1 MRDALKLIESN
12 RIYKKIFKEVYKKY
26 KGYGKITGS
35 FTLKPK
41 NEEERRVLS
50 NFDPSVLYK
59 DSAKIKCR
67 EVEKLFIKRFND
79 IVFSELLEKAVC
91 EELKTNKEIKED
103 KAEKLEEF
111 FKDIID
117 LSKEGQGLKWFK
129 ELRNSKKYGYN
140 TLIRKYN
147 ESLENR
153 DEIVKKVSLV
163 IDALNNLPY
172 INSTYKNIAVFSAEV
187 SRNPH
192 FLDFDT
198 FTGGLFKSALEF
210 IFSKENVKAIGE
222 INELYYEAGIL
233 KDELSNHCTMF
244 SLNAFDFQ
252 EREIEAIKEF
262 NNWGEPLEISISNL
276 SKVKFF
282 RVIDDV
288 VYVFENPA
296 VFHEVLK
303 RCKRPVSLI
312 CTSGQLNLSSYMLL
326 DKIKDLNVIYYSGD
340 FDPEGLLIA
349 DRIKRRYKDRVKFMF
364 YNEKV
369 YKEILSGNIISD
381 SRLASFEKLQ
391 DKELKDL
398 AEVIKVEKKA
408 GYEEVLI
415 EKYLDMVL

>member
-1 MRDALKLIESN
+1 MKDALKLVESN

-26 KGYGKITGS
+26 KSYGKITGS

-67 EVEKLFIKRFND
+67 GVEELFTKRFKG
-79 IVFSELLEKAVC
+79 IVFNELLEKAVC

-103 KAEKLEEF
+103 KAEKLEGF
-111 FKDIID
+111 FKDIVD
-117 LSKEGQGLKWFK
+117 LSEEGQGLKWFK
-129 ELRNSKKYGYN
+129 ELRISKKYGYN

-147 ESLENR
+147 ESLEDR
-153 DEIVKKVSLV
+153 DKLVKEVSIV
-163 IDALNNLPY
+163 IEALNNLPY
-172 INSTYKNIAVFSAEV
+172 SNSTYKNKAVFAAEV

-210 IFSKENVKAIGE
+210 TFKKENAKAIGE

-244 SLNAFDFQ
+244 SLSAFDFQ
-252 EREIEAIKEF
+252 GMEIEAVKGF

-276 SKVKFF
+276 TKVDYLKA
-282 RVIDDV
+282 IDNT

-326 DKIKDLNVIYYSGD
+326 DKIKDLNVIYYGGD

-364 YNEKV
+364 YNEKI
-369 YKEILSGNIISD
+369 YREILSENIISD

-391 DKELKDL
+391 DEELKRM
-398 AEVIKVEKKA
+398 AEVIRQEKKA

-415 EKYLDMVL
+415 EKYLEMLL